1 MKNQTTFSGQISAF
15 VSAATH
21 VLGTFASYLQQSDD
35 QHDVIKAMYKAQQEY
50 WKTIKIYQHHRA
62 THPNVDMVLRTMY
75 IIIEVLAVSIRKGT
89 VIVPKKEL
97 GALIEYMMIIHR
109 DPTLDIKGSPNKKP
123 SFIECNLICVNDKHV
138 GLSIRFTGLP
148 IEFIYTRHDGNM
160 LVHCNEGVGINDS
173 DLSRY
178 GSIIHAYLT
187 GMVPTKGVYL
197 KSISDTVKVLAILTQ
212 KNEYHLISNIE
223 SNSYVMTVFPKSTN
237 KVTVGA
243 KSDGDWEVVEFPRTD
258 ILNLEIWE
266 SMMDITVN

>member
-21 VLGTFASYLQQSDD
+21 VLGTFASYLQHGDD
-35 QHDVIKAMYKAQQEY
+35 QSDVIKALHKVQKDY
-50 WKTIKIYQHHRA
+50 WYTIKTYQHHRD

-75 IIIEVLAVSIRKGT
+75 TIIEVLGVSIRKGT

-109 DPTLDIKGSPNKKP
+109 DPTLDIKKSPNKKP
-123 SFIECNLICVNDKHV
+123 SFIKCSLTTVDSKNV
-138 GLSIRFTGLP
+138 GLSVQFSGLP
-148 IEFIYTRHDGNM
+148 IEFTYVRQNSNV
-160 LVHCNEGVGINDS
+160 LVRCNEGVEINDS

-178 GSIIHAYLT
+178 GSIVHTYLT
-187 GMVPTKGVYL
+187 GMVPTRGVYL
-197 KSISDTVKVLAILTQ
+197 KSISDTVKVLAILTE

-223 SNSYVMTVFPKSTN
+223 SNSYVMSVFPKTTN

-243 KSDGDWEVVEFPRTD
+243 KSDYDWEVVEFPRTD
-258 ILNLEIWE
+258 IVDLEIWE
-266 SMMDITVN
+266 SITGG